1 MAKKKKKEEEIQ
13 NQMMDKL
20 KEEVDDLIEEEEVDE
35 LKEEEFLSHFSSA
48 DDTYQS
54 VQTEL
59 DATNH
64 SRVVIRNVHSSY
76 RKHVPEFKSKLRYR
90 LVEVPNEI
98 YEASGIRIFGHR
110 IKSLLF
116 STDVAVIRNS
126 NAQSVMA
133 VYPFTPQMTITQSII
148 TSSSV
153 PVFAG
158 VGGGTTT
165 GERSVRLAFES
176 EQMGAFGV
184 VVNAPMENDI
194 IAEIARVVDV
204 PVIATI
210 SSPHDDYIGKLNAGA
225 NMLNVSGGAKTSQLV
240 ADIRKNVGEIVP
252 IIATGGPTTESVLA
266 TIHAGANA
274 ITYTP
279 PSSAEIFAELM
290 KQYRDPSR

>member
-1 MAKKKKKEEEIQ
+1 MSKDKKEEEIRR
-13 NQMMDKL
+13 NDK
-20 KEEVDDLIEEEEVDE
+20 KELEEA
-35 LKEEEFLSHFSSA
+35 EFMSHFSSA
-48 DDTYQS
+48 EDTYQS

-59 DATNH
+59 DETNH

-76 RKHVPEFKSKLRYR
+76 RKHVPEYKSQLRYR

-158 VGGGTTT
+158 VGGGTTS

-184 VVNAPMENDI
+184 VVNAPMENEV
-194 IAEIARVVDV
+194 IAEIARAVDV
-204 PVIATI
+204 PIIATI
-210 SSPHDDYIGKLNAGA
+210 SSFDDDYIGKLNAGA
-225 NMLNVSGGAKTSQLV
+225 NMLNVSGGALTTQLV
-240 ADIRKNVGEIVP
+240 QEIRKNVGEIVP
-252 IIATGGPTTESVLA
+252 IIATGGPTSESVLA
-266 TIHAGANA
+266 TIQAGANA

-290 KQYRDPSR
+290 KKYRQPNT

>member
-1 MAKKKKKEEEIQ
+1 MTMSKDKKEEEIRR
-13 NQMMDKL
+13 ND
-20 KEEVDDLIEEEEVDE
+20 KEELEEA
-35 LKEEEFLSHFSSA
+35 EFMSHFSSA
-48 DDTYQS
+48 EDTYQS

-59 DATNH
+59 DETNH

-76 RKHVPEFKSKLRYR
+76 RKHVPEYKSQLRYR

-158 VGGGTTT
+158 VGGGTTS

-184 VVNAPMENDI
+184 VVNAPMENEV
-194 IAEIARVVDV
+194 IAEIARAVDV
-204 PVIATI
+204 PIIATI
-210 SSPHDDYIGKLNAGA
+210 SSFHDDYIGKLNAGA
-225 NMLNVSGGAKTSQLV
+225 NMLNVSGGALTTQLV
-240 ADIRKNVGEIVP
+240 QEIRKNVGEIVP
-252 IIATGGPTTESVLA
+252 IIATGGPTSESVLA
-266 TIHAGANA
+266 TIQAGANA

-290 KQYRDPSR
+290 KKYREPNT